1 MEFEPITPAFASTP
15 YVIGMSSSNQYAPY
29 LAVYLQSIIDH
40 AKEENRYDIVIFETD
55 MTAALPEDVK
65 THLMA
70 QIPAARLG
78 KTDDIAAAVLYLASE
93 PAGYVTGTVLH
104 VNGGMFMG

>member
-1 MEFEPITPAFASTP
+1 MRCVLT
-15 YVIGMSSSNQYAPY
+15 SSGN
-29 LAVYLQSIIDH
+29 
-40 AKEENRYDIVIFETD
+40 
-55 MTAALPEDVK
+55 
-65 THLMA
+65 
-70 QIPAARLG
+70 AARLG